1 MTELLIRA
9 RRAVVDDAVRP
20 AVVHV
25 SGGVIVE
32 VGNNVDEPPP
42 AGAAVVELADD
53 EVLLPGLVDTHVHV
67 NEPGRTHWEGFATA
81 TSAARAGGVTT
92 LLDMPLNSLPPTLSA
107 AALDVKRSAAVE
119 RCQIDVGFWG
129 GAVPDNLA
137 DLPGLFAAGVFGVKC
152 FLQDSGVPEFPPLD
166 DAGLLR
172 ACELIAGLGGLLAV
186 HAEDPAVLGAAPAAR
201 GRDYLAFV
209 SSRPP
214 DAEAVAIERVVAA
227 AAITGCRV
235 HIVHTSSA
243 AGVEVI
249 GAAKR
254 VGVPIS
260 AETCPHYLTL
270 DADEI
275 PDGAP
280 QFKCCPPIRD
290 GDEQDALWAGLVDGV
305 LDIVVSDHSPAPPEV
320 KLLDTGDVAQAW
332 GGIASVQFGLPVMWT
347 AAQDRG
353 VDLATLIGW
362 MSKGPA
368 DLVGLPRKGRIAVG
382 ADADLAVFAPDVSF
396 VVAAENILHRHPVT
410 PYLGRKL
417 QGVVRRSW
425 LRGRDWDP
433 AVPAGQL
440 LAADGNGA
448 ATGPEK
454 KAKHDPT

>member
-81 TSAARAGGVTT
+81 TAAARAGGVTT

-186 HAEDPAVLGAAPAAR
+186 HAEDPAVLGAAPAATRPGLPGVRLVPAAGRRGGRDRTGGGRSGHHGVSGAHRAHLVGGGGRGHRGGQTRWGAHQCRDLSALPDLGRRRDPGRGTPVQVLPADPGR
-201 GRDYLAFV
+201 GRAG
-209 SSRPP
+209 RP
-214 DAEAVAIERVVAA
+214 
-227 AAITGCRV
+227 
-235 HIVHTSSA
+235 
-243 AGVEVI
+243 
-249 GAAKR
+249 
-254 VGVPIS
+254 
-260 AETCPHYLTL
+260 
-270 DADEI
+270 
-275 PDGAP
+275 
-280 QFKCCPPIRD
+280 
-290 GDEQDALWAGLVDGV
+290 
-305 LDIVVSDHSPAPPEV
+305 
-320 KLLDTGDVAQAW
+320 
-332 GGIASVQFGLPVMWT
+332 
-347 AAQDRG
+347 
-353 VDLATLIGW
+353 
-362 MSKGPA
+362 
-368 DLVGLPRKGRIAVG
+368 
-382 ADADLAVFAPDVSF
+382 
-396 VVAAENILHRHPVT
+396 
-410 PYLGRKL
+410 LGRS
-417 QGVVRRSW
+417 GRRGPRH
-425 LRGRDWDP
+425 RGERSL
-433 AVPAGQL
+433 AGTAGGE
-440 LAADGNGA
+440 AAR
-448 ATGPEK
+448 
-454 KAKHDPT
+454 HR